1 MDNTLNRL
9 LILGAGQYGCVSKEV
24 AGAMGCFSQI
34 DFLDDHSDIAIGKLD
49 DLDKTE
55 YDTAF
60 IAIGNPTMRS
70 GLLGKVKKLATLIHP
85 NAVVSPSAVIG
96 EGCIIEAGA
105 VISTDVKIERGT
117 IVMANA
123 VVGHNATV
131 GKCCQL
137 KYNCAITENATV
149 TDMTKVDC
157 NEVFH

>member
-117 IVMANA
+117 IGWLMPWSVTMPQSAS
-123 VVGHNATV
+123 VVSSSITALL
-131 GKCCQL
+131 L
-137 KYNCAITENATV
+137 K
-149 TDMTKVDC
+149 MLP
-157 NEVFH
+157 